1 VLAWVKETAAQN
13 RFTHVDPFEDTES
26 EFSAPSVTGEV
37 VVSPT
42 SIRSR
47 ILKDDGAEQSAPSGY
62 RFTHVDPFEDTES
75 LPTCAAFPRVNGFHP
90 RRSVRG
96 Y

>member
-1 VLAWVKETAAQN
+1 MN
-13 RFTHVDPFEDTES
+13 SFTHVDPFEDTES
-26 EFSAPSVTGEV
+26 AEELPQLVQHLEK
-37 VVSPT
+37 VSPT

-47 ILKDDGAEQSAPSGY
+47 ILKARGGGLGGGV
-62 RFTHVDPFEDTES
+62 RLGFTHVDPFEDTES
-75 LPTCAAFPRVNGFHP
+75 DHSGGGKEAEGMKFHP